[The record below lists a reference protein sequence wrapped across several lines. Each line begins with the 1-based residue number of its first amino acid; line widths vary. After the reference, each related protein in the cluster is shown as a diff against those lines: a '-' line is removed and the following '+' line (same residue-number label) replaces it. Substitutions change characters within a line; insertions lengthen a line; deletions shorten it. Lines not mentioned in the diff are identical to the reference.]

1 MIGSMT
7 DELLQTALAAR
18 EKAHAPYS
26 KFKVGAAVRGENG
39 QIFSGCNIENAAY
52 PEGICAETAAI
63 AAMVLAGESK
73 IMEILVVGVSDRSV
87 TPCGGCRQRI
97 REFAGP
103 HTPIHIANPD
113 GVLETLTLEQ
123 LLPQSFGPDN
133 LS

>member
-1 MIGSMT
+1 MV
-7 DELLQTALAAR
+7 DDLLQVAWAAR

-26 KFKVGAAVRGENG
+26 NFKVGAAVRAESG
-39 QIFSGCNIENAAY
+39 QVYGGCNVENAAY
-52 PEGICAETAAI
+52 PEGICAEASAI

-73 IMEILVVGVSDRSV
+73 IVAVLVAGVSNEPV
-87 TPCGGCRQRI
+87 TPCGGCRQKL

-103 HTPIHIANPD
+103 DVWVLIASPV
-113 GVLETLTLEQ
+113 GVKMAMTLDA